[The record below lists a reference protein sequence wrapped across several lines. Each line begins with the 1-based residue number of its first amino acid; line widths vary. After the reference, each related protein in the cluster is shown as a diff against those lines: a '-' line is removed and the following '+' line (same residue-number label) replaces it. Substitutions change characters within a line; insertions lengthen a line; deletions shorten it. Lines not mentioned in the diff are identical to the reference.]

1 MAAELP
7 PLAFVEAVT
16 PELIEKIRTM
26 MLADEMWQ
34 SLARLEPPG
43 RGKMLLL
50 FTSKKYAGHLVRR
63 TDTDEDIAFVLLD
76 IGRLAGR
83 GEVEV
88 DVGIPDARYR
98 GMGLSKLALAMAFD
112 AWLRTGR
119 CARMWGWIDASNAAS
134 LAMVRAL
141 EIPEMGRSQ
150 QNGRTAKGLVD
161 TVDVAITKDEWERAR
176 LKLGLAKILGP

>member
-1 MAAELP
+1 VPSELP
-7 PLAFVEAVT
+7 PLSFVEALT
-16 PELIEKIRTM
+16 PDAIEKIRTM

-43 RGKMLLL
+43 RGKMQLL
-50 FTSKKYAGHLVRR
+50 FANKKYAGHLVRR

-76 IGRLAGR
+76 IGRLASR
-83 GEVEV
+83 GDVEV
-88 DVGIPDARYR
+88 DVGIPDVRYR

-112 AWLRTGR
+112 AWLRTDR
-119 CARMWGWIDASNAAS
+119 CTRMWGWIDVSNAAS

-141 EIPEMGRSQ
+141 EIPEVARGQ
-150 QNGRTAKGLVD
+150 ENGRTTKGLVD

-176 LKLGLAKILGP
+176 KKLRLEQILGP